1 MKTIKSILKLLIL
14 TLAFTTVSCDD
25 EPVDPALDLSN
36 GGGSASG
43 DYWPTAINN
52 EWIMERGGVELD
64 PIKIIGTGN
73 FGGQTYYKFAPQSGS
88 GSTSS
93 GSVTNWLNK
102 SNGVY
107 KLKTDDININVGGLT
122 GTQTGYE
129 FVILKDNNPYYNGY
143 VKRAVKKNYKGNY
156 LLVKESEF
164 YSNKFSDV
172 DKYRFVFDFSEGRSY
187 SNMTNTG
194 YSSGSYK
201 RFFVKDRLHNKTYQV
216 MEDFNFFVKAMHIY
230 FANLELKRTT
240 TN

>member
-1 MKTIKSILKLLIL
+1 MKKLIL
-14 TLAFTTVSCDD
+14 LLFVVITLQSCYFAKAKQIKKMKKVYTVENNAIPPRFGVNKD
-25 EPVDPALDLSN
+25 EVL
-36 GGGSASG
+36 
-43 DYWPTAINN
+43 I
-52 EWIMERGGVELD
+52 
-64 PIKIIGTGN
+64 
-73 FGGQTYYKFAPQSGS
+73 
-88 GSTSS
+88 
-93 GSVTNWLNK
+93 
-102 SNGVY
+102 
-107 KLKTDDININVGGLT
+107 
-122 GTQTGYE
+122 
-129 FVILKDNNPYYNGY
+129 VILKDNNPYYNGY

-164 YSNKFSDV
+164 YGNKFSDV